1 MQSSTL
7 RFVYPSGSL
16 RNRFRA
22 FMTTMGYVLG
32 EPDQRGYCGTSNHIE
47 FYERDRRM
55 VPLQVA
61 GMYDAGLTGKDLIAE
76 SGVEGLRTVGDFCF
90 SRSTTRPTRW
100 VLAGDFLF
108 EEESVTWDVIR
119 VGCELPRLGET
130 LFSRSPYGNRKFRMV
145 KLEGNEE
152 AAISDGLCDTVLC
165 VTETGGA
172 LNRANLR
179 ILGGCDELF
188 VSVPQIIA
196 KPTLSLTQE
205 DLLKELTLSL
215 SAAIAAEQNVML
227 TFDLQAEKLRELE
240 LPSAVAPTVSPLTQ
254 DGWISVQICTERS
267 KAPSILRT
275 IEGAGG
281 KGVVLQN
288 LDAFLR

>member
-1 MQSSTL
+1 MSSSTL

-22 FMTTMGYVLG
+22 FAATMGYVLG
-32 EPDQRGYCGTSNHIE
+32 EPDERGFCGNANHIE

-55 VPLQVA
+55 VPLHVA
-61 GMYDAGLTGKDLIAE
+61 GMYDAGITGKDLIVE
-76 SGVEGLRTVGDFCF
+76 SGVKDLRTVADICF
-90 SRSTTRPTRW
+90 SRSTSRPTRW

-119 VGCELPRLGET
+119 VGCELPRLGER
-130 LFSRSPYGNRKFRMV
+130 LFLQSPYANRKFRMV

-152 AAISDGLCDTVLC
+152 AAISDGLCDVVLC

-172 LNRANLR
+172 LKRANLR
-179 ILGGCDELF
+179 VLDRCDELF

-196 KPTLSLTQE
+196 KPVLSATQE
-205 DLLKELTLSL
+205 ELLKELTLSL
-215 SAAIAAEQNVML
+215 SAAIAAAQNVML
-227 TFDLQAEKLRELE
+227 TFDLPAAELE
-240 LPSAVAPTVSPLTQ
+240 GLKLPAAVAPTVSPLTKE
-254 DGWISVQICTERS
+254 GWISLQICMDRS
-267 KAPSILRT
+267 KVPSILRQ
-275 IEGAGG
+275 IDAAGG